1 MTVQSAICLSP
12 ACTVILVTVCFFCC
26 FRFVC
31 ICACIAV
38 FVCCFRLSANKD
50 LYIMTADCATGAK
63 SVIYMIVSS
72 VSLSLL
78 AYCTNFTGILCISY
92 KWQRASYK
100 SRIAPS
106 HKNHAPPRGNDVRTL
121 SQFRIFAGW
130 STYRIRYTR
139 CGALSDSV
147 ISRCPDPR
155 PHRSDPSKRAKSTRT
170 PPACR
175 SLRNRIIG
183 WAGRPAQAA
192 L

>member
-1 MTVQSAICLSP
+1 MWHTVCFGSIDVGAELQQVVISFPRVCQGRPRYLTMTMTVQSAICLSP
-12 ACTVILVTVCFFCC
+12 ACTVILVTVCFFAA
-26 FRFVC
+26 FC

-72 VSLSLL
+72 VSPSLL

-121 SQFRIFAGW
+121 SQFRIFAG
-130 STYRIRYTR
+130 
-139 CGALSDSV
+139 
-147 ISRCPDPR
+147 
-155 PHRSDPSKRAKSTRT
+155 
-170 PPACR
+170 
-175 SLRNRIIG
+175 
-183 WAGRPAQAA
+183 
-192 L
+192 